1 MKKNIL
7 ICLLFFIGF
16 WIVFLAMQNEKIYF
30 NTLGIMSKNYYHLD
44 DDVIGK
50 EKKPY
55 EKITDENTLHWDGG
69 HYYAIKERGYSADED
84 WRFAFFPLFS
94 YIWKF
99 STLSPSNVI
108 FLNFFMILVGVL
120 LLAYL
125 FKQKWKNI
133 LLVLSLPMF
142 AVFLIPYT
150 EATFFLMFSIA
161 VWGYMKDKYW
171 LYFAGMVLASLSRN
185 TILLV
190 FPAIICAEML
200 FFIKERNI
208 RQSAFRLCMG
218 CLPVLIGTAFLSLI
232 QYGYGSGDVF
242 KFIEVQKYWG
252 YKFSISG
259 LTNLHDWSH
268 ESFGVNVPTLIM
280 IGIPLIIYLICITL
294 KQFNILKKNIPFF
307 SFSSDNKFDYLNLVL
322 LFCCLSSFCSV
333 VLLRGGSLHGLSRF
347 VLCSPYFVILMF
359 LNQEKVLSVSFRKR
373 FVSFSI
379 LTICS
384 LIIFSISSYATFPIR
399 FHYIGY
405 YILVAIIAL
414 YLFDNTKQ
422 KYNIWLFLIFLINIL
437 WTTYL
442 FNMYLCDG
450 WLYT

>member
-1 MKKNIL
+1 MKKNII
-7 ICLLFFIGF
+7 ICLSFFAGF

-30 NTLGIMSKNYYHLD
+30 NTLGKISKNYYHLD
-44 DDVIGK
+44 DGIIGK

-55 EKITDENTLHWDGG
+55 EKITDENVLHWDGT
-69 HYYAIKERGYSADED
+69 HYYSIKEKGYSADED

-94 YIWKF
+94 YIWKA

-108 FLNFFMILVGVL
+108 FLNFFLLAVGLL

-125 FKQKWKNI
+125 FKQKWQNI

-161 VWGYMKDKYW
+161 IFGYMKDKYW
-171 LYFAGMVLASLSRN
+171 LYFAAMVLASLSRN

-190 FPAIICAEML
+190 FPAILCAEML

-208 RQSAFRLCMG
+208 RQSLFRLCMG
-218 CLPVLIGTAFLSLI
+218 CLPVLVGTALMSLI
-232 QYGYGSGDVF
+232 QYGYGSGSVF

-252 YKFSISG
+252 FSKLVLPD
-259 LTNLHDWSH
+259 LTNLRDWSD
-268 ESFGVNVPTLIM
+268 ESFAVNVPTMIM
-280 IGIPLIIYLICITL
+280 IGIPLIAYLLCITL
-294 KQFNILKKNIPFF
+294 KQLNILKKNTAHF
-307 SFSSDNKFDYLNLVL
+307 SFSSDKKTDYLNFVL
-322 LFCCLSSFCSV
+322 LFCCLSAFCSV
-333 VLLRGGSLHGLSRF
+333 LLFRQGSLHGLSRF

-359 LNQEKVLSVSFRKR
+359 LNQEKLLSVSFVKR
-373 FVSFSI
+373 IISFVLLALFSFAVLYKFKELSFYY
-379 LTICS
+379 LGYF
-384 LIIFSISSYATFPIR
+384 IFAATM
-399 FHYIGY
+399 
-405 YILVAIIAL
+405 AL
-414 YLFDNTKQ
+414 YLFKDTKH
-422 KYNIWLFLIFLINIL
+422 KLAYNLFLVGTFLINIL

-450 WLYT
+450 WIYT